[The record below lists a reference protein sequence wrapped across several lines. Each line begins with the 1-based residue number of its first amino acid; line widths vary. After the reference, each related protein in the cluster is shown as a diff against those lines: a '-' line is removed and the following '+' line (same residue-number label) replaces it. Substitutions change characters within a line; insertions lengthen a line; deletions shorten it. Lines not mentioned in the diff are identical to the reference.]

1 METMSNHTLKKII
14 TTACVLSFLGGCSR
28 VSTMES
34 AGTGPKEPLEIWICA
49 DLHYLASSL
58 HDDGTVFRQLV
69 EQGDGKVPEYSEAIA
84 DEFIRLCLERRP
96 DAVVIP
102 GDLTYN
108 GERISLQELCG
119 KLKTLQ
125 DSGIPVLV
133 IPGNHDLL
141 YPYARSYFGSNA
153 RKTQAISLSDF
164 REDCGAFGW
173 EQAAARDSDSF
184 SYVYSLSDDVELM
197 FLDANTPADPGS
209 ILDSTLTWAK
219 KQLAWAK
226 EDGKTVITVTHQ
238 SLLAQ
243 NKFMTK
249 GFIINNHD
257 KLENLL
263 RKYGVTLN
271 LSAHI
276 HIQHSV
282 AEDGMTDIA
291 TGCISVAPLRYGI
304 LSLGADRSQWDYTPC
319 HLEILQQEATDRFTT
334 CMTRQIADS
343 LSGRDIPEE
352 DFKYMVEFMMDLNR
366 SYFAGEITDRD
377 VDTVRQ
383 TEGYLKWKTYGRD
396 TSWYQYIESIL
407 S

>member
-1 METMSNHTLKKII
+1 MSYHILKKII
-14 TTACVLSFLGGCSR
+14 TTACVLSVLGGCSR
-28 VSTMES
+28 ISTMES
-34 AGTGPKEPLEIWICA
+34 GAGPKEPLEIWVWA
-49 DLHYLASSL
+49 DIHYLASSL

-84 DEFIRLCLERRP
+84 DEFIRLCLERHP

-108 GERISLQELCG
+108 GERISLQELSE

-133 IPGNHDLL
+133 IPGNHDLM

-153 RKTQAISLSDF
+153 RKTPAISPEDF
-164 REDCGAFGW
+164 RKDCGAFGW
-173 EQAAARDSDSF
+173 EQAVARDSVSF
-184 SYVYSLSDDVELM
+184 SYVYALTDDVELM
-197 FLDANTPADPGS
+197 FLDANTPAAPGS
-209 ILDSTLTWAK
+209 VPDSTLAWAK

-249 GFIINNHD
+249 GFIISNHSNV
-257 KLENLL
+257 ESLL

-276 HIQHSV
+276 HIQHTV
-282 AEDGMTDIA
+282 TEDGLTDIA
-291 TGCISVAPLRYGI
+291 TGCASVVPLRYGI
-304 LSLGADRSQWDYTPC
+304 LNIGMDRSQWEYIPG

-334 CMTRQIADS
+334 CMTRQIADT
-343 LSGRDIPEE
+343 LTGRDIPEE
-352 DFKYMVEFMMDLNR
+352 DFDYMVEFMMDLNR
-366 SYFAGEITDRD
+366 AYFAGEITDRD
-377 VDTVRQ
+377 VDAVRQ

>member
-1 METMSNHTLKKII
+1 MSYHILKKII
-14 TTACVLSFLGGCSR
+14 TTACVLSVLGGCSR
-28 VSTMES
+28 ISTMES
-34 AGTGPKEPLEIWICA
+34 GAGPKEPLEIWVWA
-49 DLHYLASSL
+49 DIHYLASSL

-84 DEFIRLCLERRP
+84 DEFIRLCLERHP

-108 GERISLQELCG
+108 GERISLQELSE
-119 KLKTLQ
+119 KLKPLQ

-133 IPGNHDLL
+133 IPGNHDLM

-153 RKTQAISLSDF
+153 RKTPAISPEDF
-164 REDCGAFGW
+164 RKDCGAFGW
-173 EQAAARDSDSF
+173 EQAVARDSDSF
-184 SYVYSLSDDVELM
+184 SYVYALTDDVELM
-197 FLDANTPADPGS
+197 FLDANTPAAPGS
-209 ILDSTLTWAK
+209 VPDSTLAWAK

-249 GFIINNHD
+249 GFIISNHSNV
-257 KLENLL
+257 ESLL

-276 HIQHSV
+276 HIQHTV
-282 AEDGMTDIA
+282 TEDGLTDIA
-291 TGCISVAPLRYGI
+291 TGCASVAPLRYGI
-304 LSLGADRSQWDYTPC
+304 LNIGTDRSQWEYIPG

-334 CMTRQIADS
+334 CMTRQIADT
-343 LSGRDIPEE
+343 LTGRDIPEE
-352 DFKYMVEFMMDLNR
+352 DFDYMVEFMMDLNR
-366 SYFAGEITDRD
+366 AYFAGEITDRD
-377 VDTVRQ
+377 VDAVRQ

>member
-1 METMSNHTLKKII
+1 MSYHILKKII
-14 TTACVLSFLGGCSR
+14 TTACVLSVLGGCSR
-28 VSTMES
+28 ISTMES
-34 AGTGPKEPLEIWICA
+34 GAGPKEPLEIWVWA
-49 DLHYLASSL
+49 DIHYLASSL
-58 HDDGTVFRQLV
+58 HDDGTVFRQLL

-84 DEFIRLCLERRP
+84 DEFIRLCLERHP

-108 GERISLQELCG
+108 GERISLQELSE

-133 IPGNHDLL
+133 IPGNHDLM

-153 RKTQAISLSDF
+153 RKTPAISPEDF
-164 REDCGAFGW
+164 RKDCGAFGW
-173 EQAAARDSDSF
+173 EQAVARDSDSF
-184 SYVYSLSDDVELM
+184 SYVYALTDDVELM
-197 FLDANTPADPGS
+197 FLDANTPAAPGS
-209 ILDSTLTWAK
+209 VPDSTLAWAK

-249 GFIINNHD
+249 GFIISNHSNV
-257 KLENLL
+257 ESLL

-276 HIQHSV
+276 HIQHTV
-282 AEDGMTDIA
+282 TEDGLTDIA
-291 TGCISVAPLRYGI
+291 TGCASVAPLRYGI
-304 LSLGADRSQWDYTPC
+304 LNIGTDRSQWEYIPG

-334 CMTRQIADS
+334 WMTRQIADT
-343 LSGRDIPEE
+343 LTGRDIPEE
-352 DFKYMVEFMMDLNR
+352 DFDYMVEFMMDLNR
-366 SYFAGEITDRD
+366 AYFAGEITDRD
-377 VDTVRQ
+377 VDAVRQ

>member
-1 METMSNHTLKKII
+1 MSYHILKKII
-14 TTACVLSFLGGCSR
+14 TTACVLSVLGGCSR
-28 VSTMES
+28 ISTMES
-34 AGTGPKEPLEIWICA
+34 GAGPKEPLEIWVWA
-49 DLHYLASSL
+49 DIHYLASSL

-84 DEFIRLCLERRP
+84 DEFIRLCLERHP

-108 GERISLQELCG
+108 GERISLQELSE

-125 DSGIPVLV
+125 DSRIPVLV
-133 IPGNHDLL
+133 IPGNHDLM

-153 RKTQAISLSDF
+153 RKTPAISPEDF
-164 REDCGAFGW
+164 RKDCGAFGW
-173 EQAAARDSDSF
+173 EQAVARDSVSF
-184 SYVYSLSDDVELM
+184 SYVYALTDDVELM
-197 FLDANTPADPGS
+197 FLDANTPAAPGS
-209 ILDSTLTWAK
+209 VPDSTLAWAK

-249 GFIINNHD
+249 GFIISNHSNV
-257 KLENLL
+257 ESLL

-276 HIQHSV
+276 HIQHTV
-282 AEDGMTDIA
+282 TEDGLTDIA
-291 TGCISVAPLRYGI
+291 TGCASVAPLRYGI
-304 LSLGADRSQWDYTPC
+304 LNIGTDRSQWEYIPG

-334 CMTRQIADS
+334 CMTRQIADT
-343 LSGRDIPEE
+343 LTGRDIPEE
-352 DFKYMVEFMMDLNR
+352 DFDYMVEFMMDLNR
-366 SYFAGEITDRD
+366 AYFAGEITDRD
-377 VDTVRQ
+377 VDAVRQ

>member
-1 METMSNHTLKKII
+1 MSYHILKKII
-14 TTACVLSFLGGCSR
+14 TTACVLSVLGGCSR
-28 VSTMES
+28 ISTMES
-34 AGTGPKEPLEIWICA
+34 GAGPKEPLEIWVWA
-49 DLHYLASSL
+49 DIHYLASSL

-84 DEFIRLCLERRP
+84 DEFIRLCLERHP

-108 GERISLQELCG
+108 GERISLQELSE

-133 IPGNHDLL
+133 IPGNHDLM

-153 RKTQAISLSDF
+153 RKTPAISPEDF
-164 REDCGAFGW
+164 RKDCGAFGW
-173 EQAAARDSDSF
+173 EQAVARDSDSF
-184 SYVYSLSDDVELM
+184 SYVYALTDDVELM
-197 FLDANTPADPGS
+197 FLDANTPAAPGS
-209 ILDSTLTWAK
+209 VPDSTLAWAK

-226 EDGKTVITVTHQ
+226 EDSKTVITVTHQ

-249 GFIINNHD
+249 GFIISNHSNV
-257 KLENLL
+257 ESLL

-276 HIQHSV
+276 HIQHTV
-282 AEDGMTDIA
+282 TEDGLTDIA
-291 TGCISVAPLRYGI
+291 TGCASVAPLRYGI
-304 LSLGADRSQWDYTPC
+304 LNIGMDRSQWEYIPG

-334 CMTRQIADS
+334 CMTRQIADT
-343 LSGRDIPEE
+343 LTGRDIPEE
-352 DFKYMVEFMMDLNR
+352 DFDYMVEFMMDLNR
-366 SYFAGEITDRD
+366 AYFAGEITDSD
-377 VDTVRQ
+377 VDAVRQ

>member
-1 METMSNHTLKKII
+1 
-14 TTACVLSFLGGCSR
+14 
-28 VSTMES
+28 MES
-34 AGTGPKEPLEIWICA
+34 GAGPKEPLEIWVWA
-49 DLHYLASSL
+49 DIHYLASSL

-84 DEFIRLCLERRP
+84 DEFIRLCLERHP

-108 GERISLQELCG
+108 GERISLQELSE

-133 IPGNHDLL
+133 IPGNHDLM

-153 RKTQAISLSDF
+153 RKTPAISPEDF
-164 REDCGAFGW
+164 RKDCGAFGW
-173 EQAAARDSDSF
+173 EQAVARDSDSF
-184 SYVYSLSDDVELM
+184 SYVYALTDDVELM
-197 FLDANTPADPGS
+197 FLDANTPAAPGS
-209 ILDSTLTWAK
+209 VPDSTLAWAK

-249 GFIINNHD
+249 GFIISNHSNV
-257 KLENLL
+257 ESLL

-276 HIQHSV
+276 HIQHTV
-282 AEDGMTDIA
+282 TEDGLTDIA
-291 TGCISVAPLRYGI
+291 TGCASVAPLRYGI
-304 LSLGADRSQWDYTPC
+304 LNIGTDRSRWEYIPG

-334 CMTRQIADS
+334 CMTRQIADT
-343 LSGRDIPEE
+343 LTGRDIPEE
-352 DFKYMVEFMMDLNR
+352 DFDYMVEFMMDLNR
-366 SYFAGEITDRD
+366 AYFAGEITDRD
-377 VDTVRQ
+377 VDAVRQ

>member
-1 METMSNHTLKKII
+1 MSYHILKKII
-14 TTACVLSFLGGCSR
+14 TTACVLSVLGGCSR
-28 VSTMES
+28 ISTMES
-34 AGTGPKEPLEIWICA
+34 GAGPKEPLEIWVWA
-49 DLHYLASSL
+49 DIHYLASSL

-84 DEFIRLCLERRP
+84 DEFIRLCLERHP

-108 GERISLQELCG
+108 GERISLQELSE

-133 IPGNHDLL
+133 IPGNHDLM

-153 RKTQAISLSDF
+153 RKTPAISPEDF
-164 REDCGAFGW
+164 RKDCGAFGW
-173 EQAAARDSDSF
+173 EQAVARDSVSF
-184 SYVYSLSDDVELM
+184 SYVYALTDDVELM
-197 FLDANTPADPGS
+197 FLDANTPAAPGS
-209 ILDSTLTWAK
+209 VPDSTLAWAK

-249 GFIINNHD
+249 GFIISNHSNV
-257 KLENLL
+257 ESLL

-276 HIQHSV
+276 HIQHTV
-282 AEDGMTDIA
+282 TEDGLTDIA
-291 TGCISVAPLRYGI
+291 TGCASVAPLRYGI
-304 LSLGADRSQWDYTPC
+304 LSIGTDRSQWEYIPG

-334 CMTRQIADS
+334 CMTRQIADT
-343 LSGRDIPEE
+343 LTGRDIPEE
-352 DFKYMVEFMMDLNR
+352 DFDYMVEFMMDLNR
-366 SYFAGEITDRD
+366 AYFAGEITDRD
-377 VDTVRQ
+377 VDAVRQ

>member
-1 METMSNHTLKKII
+1 MSYHILKKII
-14 TTACVLSFLGGCSR
+14 TTACVLSVLGGCSR
-28 VSTMES
+28 ISTMES
-34 AGTGPKEPLEIWICA
+34 DAGPKEPLEIWVWA
-49 DLHYLASSL
+49 DIHYLASSL

-84 DEFIRLCLERRP
+84 DEFIRLCLERHP

-108 GERISLQELCG
+108 GERISLQELSE

-125 DSGIPVLV
+125 DSRIPVLV
-133 IPGNHDLL
+133 IPGNHDLM

-153 RKTQAISLSDF
+153 RKTPAISPEDF
-164 REDCGAFGW
+164 RKDCGAFGW
-173 EQAAARDSDSF
+173 EQAVARDSVSF
-184 SYVYSLSDDVELM
+184 SYVYALTDDVELM
-197 FLDANTPADPGS
+197 FLDANTPAAPGS
-209 ILDSTLTWAK
+209 VPDSTLAWAK

-249 GFIINNHD
+249 GFIISNHSNV
-257 KLENLL
+257 ESLL

-276 HIQHSV
+276 HIQHTV
-282 AEDGMTDIA
+282 TEDGLTDIA
-291 TGCISVAPLRYGI
+291 TGCASVAPLRYGI
-304 LSLGADRSQWDYTPC
+304 LNIGTDRSQWEYIPG

-334 CMTRQIADS
+334 CMTRQIADT
-343 LSGRDIPEE
+343 LTGRDIPEE
-352 DFKYMVEFMMDLNR
+352 DFDYMVEFMMDLNR
-366 SYFAGEITDRD
+366 AYFAGEITDRD
-377 VDTVRQ
+377 VDAVRQ

>member
-1 METMSNHTLKKII
+1 MSYHILKKII
-14 TTACVLSFLGGCSR
+14 TTACVLSVLGGCSR
-28 VSTMES
+28 IFTMES
-34 AGTGPKEPLEIWICA
+34 GAGPKEPLEIWVWA
-49 DLHYLASSL
+49 DIHYLASSL
-58 HDDGTVFRQLV
+58 HDDDTVFRQLV

-84 DEFIRLCLERRP
+84 DEFIRLCLERHP

-108 GERISLQELCG
+108 GERISLQELSE

-133 IPGNHDLL
+133 IPGNHDLM

-153 RKTQAISLSDF
+153 RKTPAISPEDF
-164 REDCGAFGW
+164 RKDCGAFGW
-173 EQAAARDSDSF
+173 EQAVARDSVSF
-184 SYVYSLSDDVELM
+184 SYVYALTDDVELM
-197 FLDANTPADPGS
+197 FLDANTPAAPGS
-209 ILDSTLTWAK
+209 VPDSTLAWAK

-249 GFIINNHD
+249 GFIISNHSNV
-257 KLENLL
+257 ESLL

-276 HIQHSV
+276 HIQHTV
-282 AEDGMTDIA
+282 TEDGLTDIA
-291 TGCISVAPLRYGI
+291 TGCASVAPLRYGI
-304 LSLGADRSQWDYTPC
+304 LSIGTDRSQWEYIPG

-334 CMTRQIADS
+334 CMTRQIADT
-343 LSGRDIPEE
+343 LTGRDIPEE
-352 DFKYMVEFMMDLNR
+352 DFDYMVEFMMDLNR
-366 SYFAGEITDRD
+366 AYFAGEITDRD
-377 VDTVRQ
+377 VDAVRQ

>member
-1 METMSNHTLKKII
+1 MSYHILKKII
-14 TTACVLSFLGGCSR
+14 TTACVLSVLGGCSR
-28 VSTMES
+28 ISTMES
-34 AGTGPKEPLEIWICA
+34 GAGPKEPLEIWVWA
-49 DLHYLASSL
+49 DIHYLASSL

-84 DEFIRLCLERRP
+84 DEFIRLCLERHP

-108 GERISLQELCG
+108 GERISLQELSE

-125 DSGIPVLV
+125 DSRIPVLV
-133 IPGNHDLL
+133 IPGNHDLM

-153 RKTQAISLSDF
+153 RKTPAISPEDF
-164 REDCGAFGW
+164 RKDCGAFGW
-173 EQAAARDSDSF
+173 EQAVARDSVSF
-184 SYVYSLSDDVELM
+184 SYVYALTDDVELM
-197 FLDANTPADPGS
+197 FLDANTPAAPGS
-209 ILDSTLTWAK
+209 VPDSTLAWAK

-249 GFIINNHD
+249 GFIISNHSNV
-257 KLENLL
+257 ESLL

-276 HIQHSV
+276 HIQHTV
-282 AEDGMTDIA
+282 TEDGLTDIA
-291 TGCISVAPLRYGI
+291 TGCASVAPLRYGI
-304 LSLGADRSQWDYTPC
+304 LNIGTDRSQWEYIPG

-334 CMTRQIADS
+334 CMTRQIADT
-343 LSGRDIPEE
+343 LTGRDIPEE
-352 DFKYMVEFMMDLNR
+352 DFDYMVEFMMDLNR
-366 SYFAGEITDRD
+366 AYFAGEITDRD
-377 VDTVRQ
+377 VDAVRQ
-383 TEGYLKWKTYGRD
+383 TEGYLKWKTYGQD

>member
-1 METMSNHTLKKII
+1 MSYHILKKII
-14 TTACVLSFLGGCSR
+14 TTACVLSVLGGCSR
-28 VSTMES
+28 ISTMES
-34 AGTGPKEPLEIWICA
+34 GAGPKEPLEIWVWA
-49 DLHYLASSL
+49 DIHYLASSL

-84 DEFIRLCLERRP
+84 DEFIRLCLERHP

-108 GERISLQELCG
+108 GERISLQELSE

-133 IPGNHDLL
+133 IPGNHDLM
-141 YPYARSYFGSNA
+141 YPYARRYFGSNA
-153 RKTQAISLSDF
+153 RKTPAISPEDF
-164 REDCGAFGW
+164 RKDCGAFGW
-173 EQAAARDSDSF
+173 EQAVARDSDSF
-184 SYVYSLSDDVELM
+184 SYVYALTDDVELM
-197 FLDANTPADPGS
+197 FLDANTPAAPGS
-209 ILDSTLTWAK
+209 VPDSTLAWAK

-249 GFIINNHD
+249 GFIISNHSNV
-257 KLENLL
+257 ESLL

-276 HIQHSV
+276 HIQHTV
-282 AEDGMTDIA
+282 TEDGLTDIA
-291 TGCISVAPLRYGI
+291 TGCASVAPLRYGI
-304 LSLGADRSQWDYTPC
+304 LNIGTDRSQWEYIPG

-334 CMTRQIADS
+334 CMTRQIADT
-343 LSGRDIPEE
+343 LTGRDIPEE
-352 DFKYMVEFMMDLNR
+352 DFDYMVEFMMDLNR
-366 SYFAGEITDRD
+366 AYFAGEITDRD
-377 VDTVRQ
+377 VDAVRQ

-396 TSWYQYIESIL
+396 TSWYQHIESIL

>member
-1 METMSNHTLKKII
+1 MSYHILKKII
-14 TTACVLSFLGGCSR
+14 TTACVLSVLGGCSR
-28 VSTMES
+28 ISTMES
-34 AGTGPKEPLEIWICA
+34 GAGPKEPLEIWVWA
-49 DLHYLASSL
+49 DIHYLASSL
-58 HDDGTVFRQLV
+58 HDDGTVFRQLL

-84 DEFIRLCLERRP
+84 DEFIRLCLERHP

-108 GERISLQELCG
+108 GERISLQELSE

-133 IPGNHDLL
+133 IPGNHDLM

-153 RKTQAISLSDF
+153 RKTPAISPEDF
-164 REDCGAFGW
+164 RKDCGAFGW
-173 EQAAARDSDSF
+173 EQAVARDSDSF
-184 SYVYSLSDDVELM
+184 SYVYALTDDVELM
-197 FLDANTPADPGS
+197 LLDANTPAAPGS
-209 ILDSTLTWAK
+209 VPDSTLAWAK

-249 GFIINNHD
+249 GFIISNHSNV
-257 KLENLL
+257 ESLL

-276 HIQHSV
+276 HIQHTV
-282 AEDGMTDIA
+282 TEDGLTDIA
-291 TGCISVAPLRYGI
+291 TGCASVAPLRYGI
-304 LSLGADRSQWDYTPC
+304 LNIGTDRSQWEYIPG

-334 CMTRQIADS
+334 WMTRQIADT
-343 LSGRDIPEE
+343 LTGRDIPEE
-352 DFKYMVEFMMDLNR
+352 DFDYMVEFMMDLNR
-366 SYFAGEITDRD
+366 AYFAGEITDRD
-377 VDTVRQ
+377 VDAVRQ

>member
-1 METMSNHTLKKII
+1 MSYHILKKII
-14 TTACVLSFLGGCSR
+14 TTACVLSVLGGCSR
-28 VSTMES
+28 ISTMES
-34 AGTGPKEPLEIWICA
+34 GAGPKEPLEIWVWA
-49 DLHYLASSL
+49 DIHYLASSL

-84 DEFIRLCLERRP
+84 DEFIRLCLERHP

-108 GERISLQELCG
+108 GERISLQELSE

-125 DSGIPVLV
+125 DSRIPVLV
-133 IPGNHDLL
+133 IPGNHDLM

-153 RKTQAISLSDF
+153 RKTPAISPEDF
-164 REDCGAFGW
+164 RKNCGAFGW
-173 EQAAARDSDSF
+173 EQAVARDSDSF
-184 SYVYSLSDDVELM
+184 SYVYALTDDVELM
-197 FLDANTPADPGS
+197 FLDANTPAAPGS
-209 ILDSTLTWAK
+209 VPDSTLAWAK

-249 GFIINNHD
+249 GFIISNHSNV
-257 KLENLL
+257 ESLL

-276 HIQHSV
+276 HIQHTV
-282 AEDGMTDIA
+282 TEDGLTDIA
-291 TGCISVAPLRYGI
+291 TGCASVAPLRYGI
-304 LSLGADRSQWDYTPC
+304 LNIGTDRSQWEYIPG

-334 CMTRQIADS
+334 CMTRQIADT
-343 LSGRDIPEE
+343 LTGRDIPEE
-352 DFKYMVEFMMDLNR
+352 DFDYMVEFMMDLNR
-366 SYFAGEITDRD
+366 AYFAGEITDRD
-377 VDTVRQ
+377 VDAVRQ

>member
-1 METMSNHTLKKII
+1 MSYHILKKII
-14 TTACVLSFLGGCSR
+14 TTACVLSVLGGCSR
-28 VSTMES
+28 ISTMES
-34 AGTGPKEPLEIWICA
+34 GAGPKEPLEIWVWA
-49 DLHYLASSL
+49 DIHYLTSSL

-69 EQGDGKVPEYSEAIA
+69 EQGDGKVPEYSETIA
-84 DEFIRLCLERRP
+84 DEFIRLCLERHP

-108 GERISLQELCG
+108 GERISLQELSE

-133 IPGNHDLL
+133 IPGNHDLM

-153 RKTQAISLSDF
+153 RKTPAISPEDF
-164 REDCGAFGW
+164 RKDCGAFGW
-173 EQAAARDSDSF
+173 EQAVARDSDSF
-184 SYVYSLSDDVELM
+184 SYVYALTDDVELM
-197 FLDANTPADPGS
+197 FLDANTPAAPGS
-209 ILDSTLTWAK
+209 VPDSTLAWAK

-249 GFIINNHD
+249 GFIISNHSNV
-257 KLENLL
+257 ESLL

-276 HIQHSV
+276 HIQHTV
-282 AEDGMTDIA
+282 TEDGLTDIA
-291 TGCISVAPLRYGI
+291 TGCASVVPLRYGI
-304 LSLGADRSQWDYTPC
+304 LNIGMDRSQWEYIPG

-334 CMTRQIADS
+334 CMTRQIADT
-343 LSGRDIPEE
+343 LTGRDIPEE
-352 DFKYMVEFMMDLNR
+352 DFDYMVEFMMDLNR
-366 SYFAGEITDRD
+366 AYFAGEITDRD
-377 VDTVRQ
+377 VDAVRQ

>member
-1 METMSNHTLKKII
+1 MSYHILKKII
-14 TTACVLSFLGGCSR
+14 TTACVLSVLGGCSR
-28 VSTMES
+28 ISTMES
-34 AGTGPKEPLEIWICA
+34 GAGPKEPLEIWVWA
-49 DLHYLASSL
+49 DIHYLASSL

-84 DEFIRLCLERRP
+84 DEFIRLCLERHP

-108 GERISLQELCG
+108 GERISLQELSE

-133 IPGNHDLL
+133 IPGNHDLM

-153 RKTQAISLSDF
+153 RKTPAISPEDF
-164 REDCGAFGW
+164 RKDCGAFGW
-173 EQAAARDSDSF
+173 EQAVARDSVSF
-184 SYVYSLSDDVELM
+184 SYVYALTDDVELM
-197 FLDANTPADPGS
+197 FLDANTPAAPGS
-209 ILDSTLTWAK
+209 VPDSTLAWAK

-249 GFIINNHD
+249 GFIISNHSNV
-257 KLENLL
+257 ESLL

-276 HIQHSV
+276 HIQHTV
-282 AEDGMTDIA
+282 TEDGLTDIA
-291 TGCISVAPLRYGI
+291 TGCASVAPLRYGI
-304 LSLGADRSQWDYTPC
+304 LNIGMDRSQWEYIPG

-334 CMTRQIADS
+334 CMTRQIADT
-343 LSGRDIPEE
+343 LTGRDIPEE
-352 DFKYMVEFMMDLNR
+352 DFDYMVEFMMDLNR
-366 SYFAGEITDRD
+366 AYFAGEITDRD
-377 VDTVRQ
+377 VDAVRQ

>member
-1 METMSNHTLKKII
+1 MSYHILKKII
-14 TTACVLSFLGGCSR
+14 TTACVLSVLGGCSR
-28 VSTMES
+28 ISTMES
-34 AGTGPKEPLEIWICA
+34 GAGPKEPLEIWVWA
-49 DLHYLASSL
+49 DIHYLASSL

-84 DEFIRLCLERRP
+84 DEFIRLCLERHP

-108 GERISLQELCG
+108 GERISLQELSE

-133 IPGNHDLL
+133 IPGNHDLM

-153 RKTQAISLSDF
+153 RKTPAISPEDF
-164 REDCGAFGW
+164 RKDCGAFGW
-173 EQAAARDSDSF
+173 EQAVARDSDSF
-184 SYVYSLSDDVELM
+184 SYVYALTDDVELM
-197 FLDANTPADPGS
+197 FLDANTPAAPGS
-209 ILDSTLTWAK
+209 VPDSTLAWAK

-226 EDGKTVITVTHQ
+226 EDSKTVITVTHQ

-249 GFIINNHD
+249 GFIISNHSNV
-257 KLENLL
+257 ESLL

-276 HIQHSV
+276 HIQHTV
-282 AEDGMTDIA
+282 TEDGLTDIA
-291 TGCISVAPLRYGI
+291 TGCASVAPLRYGI
-304 LSLGADRSQWDYTPC
+304 LNIGTDRSQWEYIPG

-334 CMTRQIADS
+334 CMTRQIADT
-343 LSGRDIPEE
+343 LTGRDIPEE
-352 DFKYMVEFMMDLNR
+352 DFDYMVEFMMDLNR
-366 SYFAGEITDRD
+366 AYFAGEITDSD
-377 VDTVRQ
+377 VDAVRQ

>member
-1 METMSNHTLKKII
+1 MSYHILKKII
-14 TTACVLSFLGGCSR
+14 TTACVLSVLGGCSR
-28 VSTMES
+28 ISTMES
-34 AGTGPKEPLEIWICA
+34 GAGPKEPLEIWVWA
-49 DLHYLASSL
+49 DIHYLASSL

-69 EQGDGKVPEYSEAIA
+69 EQGDGKVPEYSETIA
-84 DEFIRLCLERRP
+84 DEFIRLCLERHP

-108 GERISLQELCG
+108 GERISLQELSE

-133 IPGNHDLL
+133 IPGNHDLM

-153 RKTQAISLSDF
+153 RKTPAIPPEDF
-164 REDCGAFGW
+164 RKDCGAFGW
-173 EQAAARDSDSF
+173 EQAVARDSDSF
-184 SYVYSLSDDVELM
+184 SYVYALTDDVELM
-197 FLDANTPADPGS
+197 FLDANTPAAPGS
-209 ILDSTLTWAK
+209 VPDSTLAWAK

-226 EDGKTVITVTHQ
+226 QDGKTVITVTHQ

-249 GFIINNHD
+249 GFIISNHSNV
-257 KLENLL
+257 ESLL

-276 HIQHSV
+276 HIQHTV
-282 AEDGMTDIA
+282 TEDGLTDIA
-291 TGCISVAPLRYGI
+291 TGCASVAPLRYGI
-304 LSLGADRSQWDYTPC
+304 LNIGMDRSQWEYIPG

-334 CMTRQIADS
+334 CMTRQIADT
-343 LSGRDIPEE
+343 LTGRDIPEE
-352 DFKYMVEFMMDLNR
+352 DFDYMVEFMMDLNR
-366 SYFAGEITDRD
+366 AYFAGEITDRD
-377 VDTVRQ
+377 VDAVRQ

>member
-1 METMSNHTLKKII
+1 MSYHILKKII
-14 TTACVLSFLGGCSR
+14 TTACVLSVLGGCSR
-28 VSTMES
+28 ISTMES
-34 AGTGPKEPLEIWICA
+34 GAGPKEPLEIWVWA
-49 DLHYLASSL
+49 DIHYLASSL

-84 DEFIRLCLERRP
+84 DEFIRLCLERHP

-108 GERISLQELCG
+108 GERISLQELSE

-125 DSGIPVLV
+125 DSRIPVLV
-133 IPGNHDLL
+133 IPGNHDLM

-153 RKTQAISLSDF
+153 RKTPAISPEDF
-164 REDCGAFGW
+164 RKDCGAFGW
-173 EQAAARDSDSF
+173 EQAVARDSVSF
-184 SYVYSLSDDVELM
+184 SYVYALTDDVELM
-197 FLDANTPADPGS
+197 FLDANTPAAPGS
-209 ILDSTLTWAK
+209 VPDSTLAWAK

-249 GFIINNHD
+249 GFIISNHSNV
-257 KLENLL
+257 ESLL

-276 HIQHSV
+276 HIQHTV
-282 AEDGMTDIA
+282 TEDGLTDIA
-291 TGCISVAPLRYGI
+291 TGCASVAPLRYGI
-304 LSLGADRSQWDYTPC
+304 LNIGMDRSQWEYIPG

-334 CMTRQIADS
+334 CMTRQIADT
-343 LSGRDIPEE
+343 LTGRDIPEE
-352 DFKYMVEFMMDLNR
+352 DFDYMVEFMMDLNR
-366 SYFAGEITDRD
+366 AYFAGEITDRD
-377 VDTVRQ
+377 VDAVRQ

>member
-1 METMSNHTLKKII
+1 MSYHILKKII
-14 TTACVLSFLGGCSR
+14 TTACVLSVLGGCSR
-28 VSTMES
+28 ISTMES
-34 AGTGPKEPLEIWICA
+34 GAGPKEPLEIWVWA
-49 DLHYLASSL
+49 DIHYLASSL

-84 DEFIRLCLERRP
+84 DEFIRLCLERHP

-108 GERISLQELCG
+108 GERISLQELSE

-133 IPGNHDLL
+133 IPGNHDLM

-153 RKTQAISLSDF
+153 RKTPAISPEDF
-164 REDCGAFGW
+164 RKDCGAFGW
-173 EQAAARDSDSF
+173 EQAVARDSDSF
-184 SYVYSLSDDVELM
+184 SYVYALTDDVELM
-197 FLDANTPADPGS
+197 FLDANTPAAPGS
-209 ILDSTLTWAK
+209 VPDSTLAWAK

-249 GFIINNHD
+249 GFIISNHSNV
-257 KLENLL
+257 ESLL

-276 HIQHSV
+276 HIQHTV
-282 AEDGMTDIA
+282 TEDGLTDIA
-291 TGCISVAPLRYGI
+291 TGETRPTGLRKSNVLYFDLTDHAWACVRPSGTEPKI
-304 LSLGADRSQWDYTPC
+304 KFYMGVKGTSFEDADARLAKLDAALMELS
-319 HLEILQQEATDRFTT
+319 
-334 CMTRQIADS
+334 
-343 LSGRDIPEE
+343 
-352 DFKYMVEFMMDLNR
+352 K
-366 SYFAGEITDRD
+366 
-377 VDTVRQ
+377 
-383 TEGYLKWKTYGRD
+383 
-396 TSWYQYIESIL
+396 
-407 S
+407 

>member
-1 METMSNHTLKKII
+1 MSYHILKKII
-14 TTACVLSFLGGCSR
+14 TTACVLSVLGGCSR
-28 VSTMES
+28 ISTMES
-34 AGTGPKEPLEIWICA
+34 GAGPKEPLEIWVWA
-49 DLHYLASSL
+49 DIHYLASSL

-84 DEFIRLCLERRP
+84 DEFIRLCLERHP

-108 GERISLQELCG
+108 GERISLQELSE

-133 IPGNHDLL
+133 IPGNHDLM

-153 RKTQAISLSDF
+153 RKTPAISPEDF
-164 REDCGAFGW
+164 RKDCGAFGW
-173 EQAAARDSDSF
+173 EQAVARDSVSF
-184 SYVYSLSDDVELM
+184 SYVYALTDDVELM
-197 FLDANTPADPGS
+197 FLDANTPAAPGS
-209 ILDSTLTWAK
+209 VPDSTLAWAK

-226 EDGKTVITVTHQ
+226 EDSKTVITVTHQ

-249 GFIINNHD
+249 GFIISNHSNV
-257 KLENLL
+257 ESLL

-276 HIQHSV
+276 HIQHTV
-282 AEDGMTDIA
+282 TEDGLTDIA
-291 TGCISVAPLRYGI
+291 TGCASVAPLRYGI
-304 LSLGADRSQWDYTPC
+304 LNIGTDRSQWEYIPG

-334 CMTRQIADS
+334 CMTRQIADT
-343 LSGRDIPEE
+343 LTGRDIPEE
-352 DFKYMVEFMMDLNR
+352 DFDYMVEFMMDLNR
-366 SYFAGEITDRD
+366 AYFAGEITDRD
-377 VDTVRQ
+377 VDAVRQ

>member
-1 METMSNHTLKKII
+1 MIVGK
-14 TTACVLSFLGGCSR
+14 
-28 VSTMES
+28 
-34 AGTGPKEPLEIWICA
+34 EIWVWA
-49 DLHYLASSL
+49 DIHYLASSL

-84 DEFIRLCLERRP
+84 DEFIRLCLERHP

-108 GERISLQELCG
+108 GERISLQELSE

-133 IPGNHDLL
+133 IPGNHDLM

-153 RKTQAISLSDF
+153 RKTPAISPEDF
-164 REDCGAFGW
+164 RKDCGAFGW
-173 EQAAARDSDSF
+173 EQAVARDSDSF
-184 SYVYSLSDDVELM
+184 SYVYALTDDVELM
-197 FLDANTPADPGS
+197 FLDANTPAAPGS
-209 ILDSTLTWAK
+209 VPDSTLAWAK

-249 GFIINNHD
+249 GFIISNHSNV
-257 KLENLL
+257 ESLL

-276 HIQHSV
+276 HIQHTV
-282 AEDGMTDIA
+282 TEDGLTDIA
-291 TGCISVAPLRYGI
+291 TGCASVAPLRYGI
-304 LSLGADRSQWDYTPC
+304 LNIGTDRSQWEYIPG

-334 CMTRQIADS
+334 CMTRQIADT
-343 LSGRDIPEE
+343 LTGRDIPEE
-352 DFKYMVEFMMDLNR
+352 DFDYMVEFMMDLNR
-366 SYFAGEITDRD
+366 AYFAGEITDSD
-377 VDTVRQ
+377 VDAVRQ

>member
-1 METMSNHTLKKII
+1 MSYHTLKKII
-14 TTACVLSFLGGCSR
+14 TTACVLSVLGGCSR
-28 VSTMES
+28 ISTMES
-34 AGTGPKEPLEIWICA
+34 GAGPKEPLEIWVWA
-49 DLHYLASSL
+49 DIHYLASSL
-58 HDDGTVFRQLV
+58 HDDDTVFRQLGD
-69 EQGDGKVPEYSEAIA
+69 QGDGKVPEYSEAIA
-84 DEFIRLCLERRP
+84 DEFIRLCLERHP

-108 GERISLQELCG
+108 GERISLQELSE

-133 IPGNHDLL
+133 IPGNHDLM

-153 RKTQAISLSDF
+153 RKTPAISPEDF
-164 REDCGAFGW
+164 RKDCGAFGW
-173 EQAAARDSDSF
+173 EQAVARDSVSF
-184 SYVYSLSDDVELM
+184 SYVYALTDDVELM
-197 FLDANTPADPGS
+197 FLDANTPAAPGS
-209 ILDSTLTWAK
+209 VPDSTLAWAK

-249 GFIINNHD
+249 GFIISNHSNV
-257 KLENLL
+257 ESLL

-276 HIQHSV
+276 HIQHTV
-282 AEDGMTDIA
+282 TEDGLTDIA
-291 TGCISVAPLRYGI
+291 TGCASVAPLRYGI
-304 LSLGADRSQWDYTPC
+304 LNIGTDRSQWEYIPG

-334 CMTRQIADS
+334 CMTRQIADT
-343 LSGRDIPEE
+343 LTGRDIPEE
-352 DFKYMVEFMMDLNR
+352 DFDYMVEFMMDLNR
-366 SYFAGEITDRD
+366 AYFAGEITDRD
-377 VDTVRQ
+377 VDAVRQ

>member
-1 METMSNHTLKKII
+1 
-14 TTACVLSFLGGCSR
+14 
-28 VSTMES
+28 
-34 AGTGPKEPLEIWICA
+34 
-49 DLHYLASSL
+49 
-58 HDDGTVFRQLV
+58 V
-69 EQGDGKVPEYSEAIA
+69 EQGDGKVPEYSETIA
-84 DEFIRLCLERRP
+84 DEFIRLCLERHP

-108 GERISLQELCG
+108 GERISLQELSE

-133 IPGNHDLL
+133 IPGNHDLM

-153 RKTQAISLSDF
+153 RKTPAISPEDF
-164 REDCGAFGW
+164 RKDCGAFGW
-173 EQAAARDSDSF
+173 EQAVARDSDSF
-184 SYVYSLSDDVELM
+184 SYVYALTDDVELM
-197 FLDANTPADPGS
+197 FLDANTPAAPGS
-209 ILDSTLTWAK
+209 VPDSTLAWAK

-226 EDGKTVITVTHQ
+226 EDSKTVITVTHQ

-249 GFIINNHD
+249 GFIISNHSNV
-257 KLENLL
+257 ESLL

-276 HIQHSV
+276 HIQHTV
-282 AEDGMTDIA
+282 TEDGLTDIA
-291 TGCISVAPLRYGI
+291 TGCASVAPLRYGI
-304 LSLGADRSQWDYTPC
+304 LNIGTDRSQWEYIPG

-334 CMTRQIADS
+334 CMTRQIADT
-343 LSGRDIPEE
+343 LTGRDIPEE
-352 DFKYMVEFMMDLNR
+352 DFDYMVEFMMDLNR
-366 SYFAGEITDRD
+366 AYFAGEITDRD
-377 VDTVRQ
+377 VDAVRQ